1 MKYSSL
7 ISRQKEEHRGHCKY
21 HTATGAQFGLIGN
34 DDGYRAVLEYDRLNR
49 RVAKNIINADEVT
62 KNNVRLFENA
72 IKTLWGYQFGNV
84 ESPFTTEIE
93 ELLMYHSSRNI
104 ALLKYIVITIQ
115 TKDVIEKRMEP
126 IDVPFIE
133 KTIGR
138 DMETLRKL
146 LADPDDPEDAQY
158 HEYITKL
165 YARQAKEVATENDEE
180 KGRLFDMMAAGELT
194 RKREAVRS
202 RAFQSISDTS
212 NYTETQI
219 NRAIRQAIDKEP
231 DILDHSSKFLA
242 QKAMEILKKANAKV
256 KRKNTATA
264 NQAKKGKSDAAAID
278 RETSQGLTALKKAMN
293 EQEIS
298 SVSSEKRG
306 L

>member
-1 MKYSSL
+1 
-7 ISRQKEEHRGHCKY
+7 
-21 HTATGAQFGLIGN
+21 
-34 DDGYRAVLEYDRLNR
+34 
-49 RVAKNIINADEVT
+49 
-62 KNNVRLFENA
+62 
-72 IKTLWGYQFGNV
+72 
-84 ESPFTTEIE
+84 
-93 ELLMYHSSRNI
+93 MYHSSRNI

-165 YARQAKEVATENDEE
+165 YARQAKEVATENDKE

-231 DILDHSSKFLA
+231 DILDHPSKFLA

>member
-1 MKYSSL
+1 
-7 ISRQKEEHRGHCKY
+7 
-21 HTATGAQFGLIGN
+21 
-34 DDGYRAVLEYDRLNR
+34 
-49 RVAKNIINADEVT
+49 
-62 KNNVRLFENA
+62 
-72 IKTLWGYQFGNV
+72 
-84 ESPFTTEIE
+84 
-93 ELLMYHSSRNI
+93 MYHSSRNI

-146 LADPDDPEDAQY
+146 LADSDDPEDAQY

-231 DILDHSSKFLA
+231 DILDHPSKFLA
-242 QKAMEILKKANAKV
+242 QKAIEILKKANAKV

-293 EQEIS
+293 E
-298 SVSSEKRG
+298 
-306 L
+306 

>member
-1 MKYSSL
+1 
-7 ISRQKEEHRGHCKY
+7 
-21 HTATGAQFGLIGN
+21 
-34 DDGYRAVLEYDRLNR
+34 
-49 RVAKNIINADEVT
+49 
-62 KNNVRLFENA
+62 
-72 IKTLWGYQFGNV
+72 
-84 ESPFTTEIE
+84 
-93 ELLMYHSSRNI
+93 MYHSSRNI

-194 RKREAVRS
+194 RKREASAAELSSQSATLQIILKRRLTAQS
-202 RAFQSISDTS
+202 DRQSIR
-212 NYTETQI
+212 
-219 NRAIRQAIDKEP
+219 NRISWITLR
-231 DILDHSSKFLA
+231 SFLHRR
-242 QKAMEILKKANAKV
+242 L
-256 KRKNTATA
+256 
-264 NQAKKGKSDAAAID
+264 
-278 RETSQGLTALKKAMN
+278 
-293 EQEIS
+293 
-298 SVSSEKRG
+298 
-306 L
+306 

>member
-1 MKYSSL
+1 
-7 ISRQKEEHRGHCKY
+7 
-21 HTATGAQFGLIGN
+21 
-34 DDGYRAVLEYDRLNR
+34 
-49 RVAKNIINADEVT
+49 
-62 KNNVRLFENA
+62 
-72 IKTLWGYQFGNV
+72 
-84 ESPFTTEIE
+84 
-93 ELLMYHSSRNI
+93 
-104 ALLKYIVITIQ
+104 
-115 TKDVIEKRMEP
+115 
-126 IDVPFIE
+126 
-133 KTIGR
+133 
-138 DMETLRKL
+138 
-146 LADPDDPEDAQY
+146 
-158 HEYITKL
+158 
-165 YARQAKEVATENDEE
+165 
-180 KGRLFDMMAAGELT
+180 MMAAGELT

-231 DILDHSSKFLA
+231 DILDHPSKFLA

-306 L
+306 LQKRRRL